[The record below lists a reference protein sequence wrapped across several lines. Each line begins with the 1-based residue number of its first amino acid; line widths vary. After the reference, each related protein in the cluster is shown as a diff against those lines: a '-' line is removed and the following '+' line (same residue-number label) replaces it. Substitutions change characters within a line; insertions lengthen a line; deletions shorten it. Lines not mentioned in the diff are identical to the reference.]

1 MSESETI
8 LLSIADGIARIRFN
22 RPQVLNALNEP
33 MIRAFRDAAV
43 KIAGDAS
50 VRVVVMSGE
59 GRAFLAGGD
68 VGRFHAAGAS
78 APDVVSDLIVPFH
91 EAITVLNGLAAPVI
105 ASVKGAV
112 AGGGLSVAMAAD
124 LVIAADD
131 ARFTMAYSRIGT
143 STDGS
148 ASWSLPRVV
157 GLRKAL
163 ELALLSDVI
172 DAPEALR
179 IGLINKV
186 VPLAELEAQTDAL
199 AGRLAA
205 GATEALGR
213 IKALMRGSF
222 TTTLPEQLEAERAA
236 FIACA
241 GTSDFAEGAAA
252 FVEKRAPVFTG
263 R

>member
-1 MSESETI
+1 MSESQSI
-8 LLSIADGIARIRFN
+8 LLSVTDGIARLRFN
-22 RPQVLNALNEP
+22 RPQVLNALNEE
-33 MIRAFRDAAV
+33 MIVAFRDAART
-43 KIAGDAS
+43 IAADDT
-50 VRVVVMSGE
+50 VRAVVLSGE

-68 VGRFHAAGAS
+68 VGRFHAAGVT

-91 EAITVLNGLAAPVI
+91 EAITLLNGLAPPVI

-131 ARFTMAYSRIGT
+131 TRFTMAYSRIGT

-186 VPLAELEAQTDAL
+186 VPLAELESQTDAL
-199 AGRLAA
+199 AARLAA
-205 GATEALGR
+205 GPTLALGR
-213 IKALMRGSF
+213 IKALMRGAF
-222 TTTLPEQLEAERAA
+222 DNTLAAQLDAERAA

-241 GTSDFAEGAAA
+241 STRDFAEGAAA
-252 FVEKRAPVFTG
+252 FVEKRPAIFVG
-263 R
+263 K